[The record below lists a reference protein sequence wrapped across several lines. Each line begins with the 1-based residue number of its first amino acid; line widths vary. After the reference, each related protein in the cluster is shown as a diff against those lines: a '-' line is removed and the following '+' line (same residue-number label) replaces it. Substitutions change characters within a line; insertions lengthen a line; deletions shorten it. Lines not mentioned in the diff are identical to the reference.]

1 MFVNFT
7 VVLEGHFKNPKN
19 IICLIRDCFV
29 NSIIKIYSK
38 IKMTDEVMEILT
50 NNIKQFLAILKGV
63 VFYYYKIYTFLE
75 E

>member
-1 MFVNFT
+1 
-7 VVLEGHFKNPKN
+7 
-19 IICLIRDCFV
+19 
-29 NSIIKIYSK
+29 
-38 IKMTDEVMEILT
+38 MTDEVMEILT